1 MDFKYCIYTLNLG
14 LPLYE
19 IPSTSVFGYS
29 QSVHFQTFEGI
40 MQNKKPKDPMSMS
53 LVTRCIGSSSSSSSS
68 PAFDF
73 TASGLTSL
81 GASVTS
87 SEGGVFSCAST
98 CISSCASSDATFSS
112 ASTGASSFSSTN
124 STMSNTV
131 SCPTEE
137 D

>member
-19 IPSTSVFGYS
+19 IPSTSMFGYS

-98 CISSCASSDATFSS
+98 CISSS

-137 D
+137 DCPPFSILW

>member
-68 PAFDF
+68 PAFDI
-73 TASGLTSL
+73 TASGVTSL

-87 SEGGVFSCAST
+87 SEGGVFSCAS
-98 CISSCASSDATFSS
+98 SDATFCASSGASVGASSS

-124 STMSNTV
+124 
-131 SCPTEE
+131 
-137 D
+137 

>member
-29 QSVHFQTFEGI
+29 QSVHFQIFEGI

-53 LVTRCIGSSSSSSSS
+53 LVTRCIGSSSSSS

-87 SEGGVFSCAST
+87 SEGGVFSCAS
-98 CISSCASSDATFSS
+98 SGASVGASSS
-112 ASTGASSFSSTN
+112 ASTVASSFSSTN

-131 SCPTEE
+131 
-137 D
+137 